1 MHWPLSGVKVLDLGQ
16 IYNGSYAGFLLAH
29 AGADVVKVEN
39 PNRGDPGRRLKPN
52 HPDDDPFYFH
62 ILNANKRSMTANLK
76 SPKGLEL
83 VRDLLREADVMVE
96 NFAPGAIERL
106 GLGYDEVKKINP
118 GIIYAQVKGFGEGSP
133 FEKNLAFD
141 MIAQACGGTFSV
153 TGDPDGPPTRP
164 GISLGDT
171 GTGMLLAITVLGALY
186 KKRET
191 GEGHKLEVAMQDAI
205 LHYMRIPFSTMGLTQ
220 KPAERGGGK
229 VPGIE
234 NAPMGLYA
242 CAPGGPND
250 YIYIMTSRAN
260 PEHWDRLL
268 KVVVREDLIGDEKY
282 NTPAKRLQHEP
293 EVDKIIA
300 AWTKTETKFDAMKIV
315 GEAGIPAGAVMDT
328 AELYADK
335 TFEERGVMQTMEHP
349 VHEPFKMPGWPVRV
363 DGKAVRIK
371 SSPMLGE
378 HTEQVIGEWLG
389 LNEAAVGE
397 LKAAGAVGS

>member
-1 MHWPLSGVKVLDLGQ
+1 
-16 IYNGSYAGFLLAH
+16 
-29 AGADVVKVEN
+29 
-39 PNRGDPGRRLKPN
+39 
-52 HPDDDPFYFH
+52 FH

-76 SPKGLEL
+76 SPVGLKL
-83 VRDLLREADVMVE
+83 IRDLLREADVMVE

-106 GLGYDEVKKINP
+106 GLGYEEAKKINP

-153 TGDPDGPPTRP
+153 TGDADGPPTRP

-220 KPAERGGGK
+220 KAAKRGGSK

-234 NAPMGLYA
+234 NAPMGLYP

-268 KVVVREDLIGDEKY
+268 KVVGREDLIGDEKY
-282 NTPAKRLQHEP
+282 DTPAKRLQHEP
-293 EVDKIIA
+293 EVDEIIA
-300 AWTKTETKFDAMKIV
+300 AWTKKQTKFDAMNIV

-335 TFEERGVMQTMEHP
+335 TFEDRGVMQTMIHP

-378 HTEQVIGEWLG
+378 HTEEVIGEWLG
-389 LNEAAVGE
+389 LNDAAVGE
-397 LKAAGAVGS
+397 LKAAGALGT